1 VKKKITAIALAA
13 SLGGCADIEMS
24 REEMI
29 GTAAGALAGGVVGAS
44 IGGTPL
50 VSSIFA
56 TLGTVTGGTTGFLVT
71 KALIGSDRAEYDRTK
86 EKGLA
91 SADDGQVHDWQNPET
106 GNSGIFR
113 TVRSFY
119 TADGSFCRQYRSTV
133 AFKKDVHSGNGMA
146 CLRADGS
153 WQVVSDDFS

>member
-1 VKKKITAIALAA
+1 MAV
-13 SLGGCADIEMS
+13 SLGGCANVDMT

-29 GTAAGALAGGVVGAS
+29 GTAAGALAGGVIGAGF
-44 IGGTPL
+44 GGGIL
-50 VSSIFA
+50 MNSLFA
-56 TLGTVTGGTTGFLVT
+56 TAGTLGGGVAGYMTTR
-71 KALIGSDRAEYDRTK
+71 ALIGSDRAEYDRTK

-91 SADDGQVHDWQNPET
+91 SVNEGQVYDWQNPET

-119 TADGSFCRQYRSTV
+119 TKDGSFCRQYRSTV